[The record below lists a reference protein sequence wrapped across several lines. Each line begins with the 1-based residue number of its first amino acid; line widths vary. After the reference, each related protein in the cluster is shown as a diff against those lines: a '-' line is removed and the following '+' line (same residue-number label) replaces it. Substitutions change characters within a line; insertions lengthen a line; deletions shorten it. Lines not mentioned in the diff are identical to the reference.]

1 MQFSSVF
8 KQRSNNKKMNLS
20 DQNFLWN
27 LTKDESKTSDSSFMS
42 SYPYT
47 SPSSRSSTS
56 MDSGHDSPFHSSN
69 VNQNVV
75 DQAPNYYNTNFQCFG
90 NSLGNPANYNT
101 MPQPYTTSF
110 PSPSISA
117 SSDVDKYCTTNF
129 QEVPKPE
136 LKIIEQPKTI
146 FRFRYETEMQGPHGM
161 IQAKPH
167 NKNQKVYPTVK
178 LQNTESFNDQT
189 KFLIKC
195 SLYQFEPNEEVHALH
210 PHKLIMR
217 IGDVENCDPHY
228 IEVSKQNDYTAVF
241 QGLGIIQTKRDCMKK
256 ILYEKLKAEKQHEQ
270 NRKLSEEES
279 KCLFADAVKLIKK
292 TNINQVRLG
301 YTAFMKN
308 SYDNTWINISGPIYS
323 TVINNK
329 KNAKVGDLKICRMS
343 THTSEA
349 DGNQEVFMFVSKV
362 DKQTIKVR
370 FFETDNGDAD
380 GEIKWESCGKFSPS
394 DVHHQFGI
402 VFKTPPYKNVSIMEN
417 VKVFIQLFRTTD
429 HQKSEPL
436 EFTYKPNSHGK
447 NKKKRPYDDTII
459 PTVVGDYTTPNQP
472 PFAPQSS
479 ANIHPTYDINQN
491 TQHHQ
496 HQQSQHQNQHEND
509 WNFLMSITLEDISLN
524 NIEESDIEKYS
535 MDWNNY
541 LGLAIDAPK
550 SLSRDSIDHSNLS
563 IMDKLKMIVKLFKE
577 NYEDEKIHEMMMVL
591 IKAAEDR
598 DENLL
603 IDVIQYGTM
612 NDIKELVLILVKYKL
627 FDVFKSKNEIDQNA
641 LHIAI
646 NLGYISLIKV
656 FIKFG
661 VDINETDAFGSSP
674 LHLAVQRNNLAIL
687 KELLDSNKSIN
698 MNEFDDNGQ
707 TPLNLSVLN
716 NNLEIAKMLISHGG
730 NVTKK
735 NPTNGFTCL
744 HVALLNENVNKELIK
759 LLIASDKELLTLE
772 SHEGLNAMELSVRNR
787 LPDDII
793 DLISSFYGDNKEE
806 VLDEKCLQ
814 ELCEIFNKNDS
825 WKIWL
830 LRMDMADRIKEWV
843 NLESP
848 AKALFQY
855 LIVSFYFLELFLNL
869 INFNLISKEYEE
881 NFT

>member
-1 MQFSSVF
+1 MYSVIRQSF
-8 KQRSNNKKMNLS
+8 DVCKIA
-20 DQNFLWN
+20 
-27 LTKDESKTSDSSFMS
+27 ESEWDSSFMS

-56 MDSGHDSPFHSSN
+56 MDSGHDSPFHTSN
-69 VNQNVV
+69 VNQNMV

-90 NSLGNPANYNT
+90 NSLGNPTNYLT

-129 QEVPKPE
+129 QEVAKPE

-167 NKNQKVYPTVK
+167 SKNQKVYPTVK
-178 LQNTESFNDQT
+178 LLNAESFDDQT

-241 QGLGIIQTKRDCMKK
+241 QGLGIIQTKRDCMKN
-256 ILYEKLKAEKQHEQ
+256 ILFEKLKAEKQHEQ
-270 NRKLSEEES
+270 NRKLSEEEN
-279 KCLFADAVKLIKK
+279 KHLFADAVKLIKK

-308 SYDNTWINISGPIYS
+308 SYDNTWIKISGPIYS

-349 DGNQEVFMFVSKV
+349 DGNQEVFIFVSKV

-370 FFETDNGDAD
+370 FFETDNGDPEGKVIWD
-380 GEIKWESCGKFSPS
+380 SCGKFSPS

-402 VFKTPPYKNVSIMEN
+402 VFKTPPYKNANIVTT

-429 HQKSEPL
+429 KQTSEPL
-436 EFTYKPNSHGK
+436 EFIYKPNSHNK
-447 NKKKRPYDDTII
+447 NKRKRPHDETVI
-459 PTVVGDYTTPNQP
+459 PTVVGDFTTSNQP
-472 PFAPQSS
+472 FFAPQSS
-479 ANIHPTYDINQN
+479 TNIHSTHDINQN

-496 HQQSQHQNQHEND
+496 QQNQHHENEND
-509 WNFLMSITLEDISLN
+509 WSFLMSITLEDISLN

-550 SLSRDSIDHSNLS
+550 SMNRDSIDHSNLS
-563 IMDKLKMIVKLFKE
+563 ILEKLKMIMKLFKE
-577 NYEDEKIHEMMMVL
+577 KYDDEKIHEMMMVL

-627 FDVFKSKNEIDQNA
+627 FEIFKSKNEIDQNA
-641 LHIAI
+641 LHLSV

-656 FIKFG
+656 LIKFG
-661 VDINETDAFGSSP
+661 VDVNETDAFGSSP
-674 LHLAVQRNNLAIL
+674 LHLAVQRNNLAMVQ
-687 KELLDSNKSIN
+687 ELLDTNKSIN
-698 MNEFDDNGQ
+698 MNEFDDNGH

-716 NNLEIAKMLISHGG
+716 NNIEIAKMLISHGG
-730 NVTKK
+730 NVLKK

-744 HVALLNENVNKELIK
+744 HVALLNETINKELIK
-759 LLIASDKELLTLE
+759 LLIATDKTLLTLE
-772 SHEGLNAMELSVRNR
+772 SHEGMNPMELSIKNK
-787 LPDDII
+787 LPEDII
-793 DLISSFYGDNKEE
+793 ELISSFYGDTKEE
-806 VLDEKCLQ
+806 ILDDKCFQ

-825 WKIWL
+825 WKVWL
-830 LRMDMADRIKEWV
+830 IRMDMADRIKEWV

-848 AKALFQY
+848 AKALLQY
-855 LIVSFYFLELFLNL
+855 LINTKKTLHDFIELLELTDDDERECALNA
-869 INFNLISKEYEE
+869 IDEMMVRQFSK
-881 NFT
+881 